1 MKISSSSFRSS
12 SSDLVFEVC
21 SSVVCGGSHEA
32 TRRWLRARATFA
44 RLRIMSVE
52 DILSFFLSFFL
63 FFLLFFFF
71 FGYYGVGL
79 GSQDG
84 RETFDTGGNMVTA
97 WGTDLGLAWLLY
109 WELR

>member
-52 DILSFFLSFFL
+52 DILSFFLVFFFSFF
-63 FFLLFFFF
+63 FSFSFC
-71 FGYYGVGL
+71 YYGVGL

>member
-1 MKISSSSFRSS
+1 MYVSGTAVKISSSSFRSS
-12 SSDLVFEVC
+12 SSDLVFDVC

-52 DILSFFLSFFL
+52 DILP
-63 FFLLFFFF
+63 FFFVV
-71 FGYYGVGL
+71 YDVGL

-84 RETFDTGGNMVTA
+84 RETFDMGGSMVTA

-109 WELR
+109 WESR